1 MLLVASTTI
10 TELFKTGQ
18 QVTVQ
23 RFLILLYVSAVI
35 VVDFI
40 ETLLL
45 LINLRPLFLEVLGLD
60 MLLFSFYPLL
70 HSPNLQ

>member
-18 QVTVQ
+18 QVAVQ
-23 RFLILLYVSAVI
+23 RFLILSYVSAVI

-70 HSPNLQ
+70 QA

>member
-1 MLLVASTTI
+1 MLLVASTII
-10 TELFKTGQ
+10 TELFEIGQ

-23 RFLILLYVSAVI
+23 RFLILSYVSAVI

>member
-18 QVTVQ
+18 QITVQ
-23 RFLILLYVSAVI
+23 RFLILSYVSAVI

>member
-18 QVTVQ
+18 QITVQ
-23 RFLILLYVSAVI
+23 RFLILSHVSAVI

>member
-1 MLLVASTTI
+1 MLLVASTI
-10 TELFKTGQ
+10 VTELFEIGQ

-23 RFLILLYVSAVI
+23 RFLILSYVSAVI
-35 VVDFI
+35 VDEFI
-40 ETLLL
+40 ETLLS

-70 HSPNLQ
+70 QA

>member
-18 QVTVQ
+18 QITVQ
-23 RFLILLYVSAVI
+23 RFLILSYVSAVI

-70 HSPNLQ
+70 QA

>member
-18 QVTVQ
+18 QITVQ
-23 RFLILLYVSAVI
+23 RFLILSYVSAVI

-60 MLLFSFYPLL
+60 LLLFSFYPLL

>member
-1 MLLVASTTI
+1 MLLVASTII
-10 TELFKTGQ
+10 TELFEIGQ

-23 RFLILLYVSAVI
+23 RFLILSYVSAVI

-40 ETLLL
+40 ETLLS
-45 LINLRPLFLEVLGLD
+45 LINLRSLFLEVLGLD

-70 HSPNLQ
+70 QA

>member
-23 RFLILLYVSAVI
+23 RFLILSYVSAVI